1 MDVNHISINK
11 KERERKAQN
20 LKKKKKKK
28 KKHETSHR
36 HTKRFLEIFLPTP
49 FNDQASCKVC
59 WGL

>member
-20 LKKKKKKK
+20 LKKKK

>member
-28 KKHETSHR
+28 KNETTHR